1 LVPVEPKLEVVFK
14 LALGVTLGGKVTV
27 TVSEEFEDGT
37 IDALALA
44 GGVESVRG
52 KGERGSSELV
62 PMEPRLEVMFRLAL
76 GVTLGGTVVD
86 EFEDCTI
93 DALALAGGVES
104 VREDGVRG
112 PELSLVPVEPM
123 DIGLVG
129 TDDGALV
136 DGVIIPLSPVADE
149 VNVPPEIVMLPTPP
163 VVEMTTIGVG
173 TGFVGPLIVTFA
185 EPGGMI
191 PDAPMDD
198 IVAVDPEVEKITK
211 PDETVMFGGELGIEL
226 GGGIS
231 PNDPVEVSTA
241 VDPEVEKIS
250 TPDETVTL
258 GKTELGGGI
267 APDAPVDVVM
277 AVDAPMEII
286 SIPEEVNTVTFK
298 AGVERGGGI
307 KPSPPVEPAVCVLPP
322 IVIFP
327 PPTVTVSVKVKGP
340 VEVGTGGIMPFPPSL
355 IVVAVENDTINTVE
369 PTDIVSIRPGKLEA
383 GTSGTAPDAPVEVTV

>member
-136 DGVIIPLSPVADE
+136 DGVIIP
-149 VNVPPEIVMLPTPP
+149 
-163 VVEMTTIGVG
+163 IGVG

-191 PDAPMDD
+191 PDAPMDE

-383 GTSGTAPDAPVEVTV
+383 GTGGTAPDAPVEVTV